1 MTDKEWYTRI
11 EAAAYLKVSPQTL
24 ANWALDEAIKLPYYK
39 AGKKV
44 QYKKAD
50 LDAFLEKCKVE

>member
-11 EAAAYLKVSPQTL
+11 EAAAYLNVSPQTL
-24 ANWALDEAIKLPYYK
+24 ANWALDETITLPYYK

-50 LDAFLEKCKVE
+50 LDVFLEKCKVQ